1 MPRKKYGYIA
11 SDTASAMQR
20 LNLVKYIKKSS
31 EKTKLWKIKEFS
43 PAGEAFR
50 WNSSVLKICV
60 AMVVV
65 V

>member
-31 EKTKLWKIKEFS
+31 EKTKLWKIKEFP

-50 WNSSVLKICV
+50 
-60 AMVVV
+60 
-65 V
+65 